1 MARKIMTTKHK
12 WLKKAKRL
20 YPDISTLKELAERI
34 EATEKLKIE
43 KTILLDEKKKIENRL
58 LKGQSAADLAVEI
71 SGLRNKTGLAE
82 IDDLKK
88 KLEEKRE
95 IEDRLNEKYGK
106 ICGILSEKDDKK
118 WDRMIS
124 KMRVRSQEAEPDL
137 SSENEISD
145 ALRKITEKINT
156 IGQNIEVFNRTL
168 KASFN
173 ITDYRIAFI
182 EYDNI
187 RKELRGYELEK
198 KAAMTAR
205 TILKEMSSEL
215 DEYIHNIIKG
225 NQSLTEYF
233 EIVTDTYVE
242 VRVKNKNF
250 MVVNKKGDI
259 FSINDLSSGTQDQLL
274 LCFRIAALK
283 RLYPDGCFLLL
294 DDAFIFADWPR
305 RNKLVELLKKFAE
318 QGHQVIYLTSD
329 DHTRDLFKKYGAHIR
344 TL

>member
-1 MARKIMTTKHK
+1 
-12 WLKKAKRL
+12 
-20 YPDISTLKELAERI
+20 
-34 EATEKLKIE
+34 
-43 KTILLDEKKKIENRL
+43 